1 MPTYRNDPL
10 YPSAD
15 LSPAA
20 IEAAMAR
27 GRKLRAEAFR
37 GFAVALYRRLAGI
50 GRPAAAPAAPAA
62 PARSAA

>member
-10 YPSAD
+10 YPSVD

-27 GRKLRAEAFR
+27 GRKLRAQAFR
-37 GFAVALYRRLAGI
+37 AGAVALYRRLAGM
-50 GRPAAAPAAPAA
+50 GRPAAAPAAPVSA
-62 PARSAA
+62 ARSAA

>member
-15 LSPAA
+15 ISPAA
-20 IEAAMAR
+20 IDAAMAR
-27 GRKLRAEAFR
+27 GRRLRAQAF
-37 GFAVALYRRLAGI
+37 GAFAAALYRRLAGT
-50 GRPAAAPAAPAA
+50 GRPAAAPAS